1 MGNAYRDVF
10 FSKDDYG
17 DPMIESFRN
26 VRPDRGMTILCW
38 QVEGFVGGFVCSIVL
53 SR

>member
-1 MGNAYRDVF
+1 MGNAYQDVF

-26 VRPDRGMTILCW
+26 VRDRGMTILCW